1 MAVVHILMPLSIKAK
16 NWIDK
21 HADPKL
27 MHFGN
32 GVVILDTKYL
42 ETIAM
47 AMESLGFKRG
57 SKKDIGT
64 KNQSKY
70 DFIISTMS

>member
-42 ETIAM
+42 ELLAT
-47 AMESLGFKRG
+47 AMENTGFKRG
-57 SKKDIGT
+57 AKKDIGT
-64 KNQSKY
+64 KSQSKY
-70 DFIISTMS
+70 DFIVSTMN

>member
-1 MAVVHILMPLSIKAK
+1 MAVVHILMPLNIKAK
-16 NWIDK
+16 NWADK
-21 HADPKL
+21 HIDPKL

-32 GVVILDTKYL
+32 GVVILDTQYL
-42 ETIAM
+42 QTVAM
-47 AMESLGFKRG
+47 AMENSGFKQG